1 MTLHDL
7 TRPCPGGKSQT
18 AQVSARRRP
27 DRRRPRADS
36 SLLCADSCDVTILKR
51 ARRLAETGRQW
62 FVPPPGPVAWSRLYH
77 CGILVA
83 LNPDADPDTVGLT
96 LAQSGER
103 EHDLPIERRFTEN
116 GTTYLHAA
124 LDPALLAAPTTLRL
138 TVTEPGRADQQRIAV
153 GPGRHTLHLD
163 GIVGGVLDGWVSSLS
178 ADPLPAVHLVIDG
191 VDGEP
196 VRPGIYRPE
205 LRFGGR
211 EGGWNGFRF
220 TLPAWAL
227 DGQPHTIAVRAGDT
241 VASLGAYAP
250 RLRAS
255 LHVEAPSRVTGWVF
269 DAAGPDRP
277 CLVRAV
283 RNGEEVAQVET
294 HRRSDILELF
304 GRHFAAFAFPPG
316 ALKPGT
322 DIAVGPVGA
331 GEVIGHLRSTIDL
344 ARAEARALLLRSE
357 PATSLKERRAVRDR
371 LVAAVR
377 PGGGARLAFAEPAV
391 PEVWPETGRTPPP
404 ACAIVPVYNGL
415 ADLQA
420 CLASLLPQLA
430 PGRRRALVIDD
441 ASPDPAVTRAL
452 DDLAAAQHPGL
463 TVLRNRENL
472 GFIGTVNGGLA
483 LLEPGEDCILVNADT
498 VLAPRALEKLARAC
512 HRGPGIASA
521 TPLSNNATILG
532 FPDMPEAQGPLLGLG
547 PAAIDAALEAA
558 SVPPVT
564 IPTGVGFCLYLNRR
578 ALDEVGGFS
587 PEWGRG
593 YCEEVDW
600 CLTARDLGWIHVA
613 ATDTYVEHEGS
624 VSFGK
629 SERLAILERNHARLV
644 ALYPEYQDE
653 IDGFLAAD
661 PLQPLRLAVLGSLLA
676 ARIRRLTLHVGHGLG
691 GGAMRY
697 IDDIRRLARA
707 PDHEIGHLAPM
718 GQRLALTLDI
728 ARARVTLRPDALFGL
743 FDALEAAG
751 IAIDLHL
758 NARFGYGSAVL
769 DRLFSGRWPY
779 AVTLHDFQWY
789 CPKVHLVDGRDVYC
803 EEPPPDACRHC
814 TVRGVGYDYADQNA
828 LMGGRLDGWL
838 ATNERILRG
847 ARHLVA
853 PSRDTAE
860 RYARRLGLS
869 GIAVVPHPEA
879 ASPPPVRPRQGRT
892 GAVRVAL
899 VGGIGTHKGF
909 ELVVALAERAARERR
924 PIAFTVIGG
933 VADRRRIEGL
943 PNLTVTGAYDPK
955 DLPRLLAE
963 ADPDYVFL
971 SSVWPETYSYV
982 LSEVWAAGYPVV
994 ALDIGA
1000 PAERIRAQGG
1010 GLLLPFSRDTALLL
1024 DALMAAR
1031 GQLAETTIPTLPA
1044 AVPSLAEYQAAIEGA
1059 AGSEIGQAV

>member
-1 MTLHDL
+1 M
-7 TRPCPGGKSQT
+7 
-18 AQVSARRRP
+18 
-27 DRRRPRADS
+27 
-36 SLLCADSCDVTILKR
+36 TILKR

-62 FVPPPGPVAWSRLYH
+62 FVPPPGPVAWGRLYN
-77 CGILVA
+77 CGVLVA
-83 LNPDADPDTVGLT
+83 LNPEADGDRVGLT
-96 LAQSGER
+96 LAQGGER
-103 EHDLPIERRFTEN
+103 ERELPIERRFTEN

-124 LDPALLAAPTTLRL
+124 LDPALLATPASVRL

-178 ADPLPAVHLVIDG
+178 SDPLPAVHLVIDG
-191 VDGEP
+191 LEGEP

-205 LRFGGR
+205 LRFGSR

-241 VASLGAYAP
+241 VASLDPYAP
-250 RLRAS
+250 RLRSS
-255 LHVEAPSRVTGWVF
+255 LYVEAPSRVTGWVF

-277 CLVRAV
+277 SIVRAV
-283 RNGEEVAQVET
+283 RNGEDVARVET
-294 HRRSDILELF
+294 HARADLLELF
-304 GRHFAAFAFPPG
+304 GRHSAAFAFPPG

-322 DIAVGPVGA
+322 DLAVGPVGA
-331 GEVIGHLRSTIDL
+331 GEVIGHLRGTIEL
-344 ARAEARALLLRSE
+344 ARAEARALLLPNAPE
-357 PATSLKERRAVRDR
+357 TTLKERRALRDR

-377 PGGGARLAFAEPAV
+377 PGGGARLVLAEPAA
-391 PEVWPETGRTPPP
+391 PEMLPESGRTPPP

-415 ADLQA
+415 ADLKA
-420 CLASLLPQLA
+420 CLASLMPQLV
-430 PGRRRALVIDD
+430 PGRMRALVIDD
-441 ASPDPAVTRAL
+441 ASPDPAVTRYL
-452 DDLAAAQHPGL
+452 DDLAAEAHPGL

-498 VLAPRALEKLARAC
+498 VLAPRALEKLARTC

-532 FPDMPEAQGPLLGLG
+532 FPGMPEAQGPLLGLG

-558 SVPPVT
+558 SPQPVT
-564 IPTGVGFCLYLNRR
+564 IPTGIGFCLYLNRQ
-578 ALDEVGGFS
+578 ALDEVGGLS

-629 SERLAILERNHARLV
+629 GERLAILERNHARLV

-653 IDGFLAAD
+653 IDAFLAAD
-661 PLQPLRLAVLGSLLA
+661 PLRSLRLTVFGSLLA
-676 ARIRRLTLHVGHGLG
+676 GSIRRLTLHVGHGLG
-691 GGAMRY
+691 GGATRY
-697 IDDIRRLARA
+697 VDQIRGLARA
-707 PDHEIGHLAPM
+707 KDHEIGHLAPA
-718 GQRLALTLDI
+718 GQRLALTLDA
-728 ARARVTLRPDALFGL
+728 ARAGVTLRQDDLFGL
-743 FDALEAAG
+743 LEALEGAG
-751 IAIDLHL
+751 VAIDLHL
-758 NARFGYGSAVL
+758 NARFGYASSFL
-769 DRLFSGRWPY
+769 DRLLSGRWPY

-789 CPKVHLVDGRDVYC
+789 CPKVHLVDGRNFYC
-803 EEPPPDACRHC
+803 EEPPADICRHC
-814 TVRGVGYDYADQNA
+814 TVRGVPYDYADQNA
-828 LMGGRLDGWL
+828 LMGGGLDGWL

-847 ARHLVA
+847 ARRLVA

-860 RYARRLGLS
+860 RYARRLGLT

-879 ASPPPVRPRQGRT
+879 AAPVAARPSRART

-899 VGGIGTHKGF
+899 VGGIGAHKGF
-909 ELVVALAERAARERR
+909 EVVVALAERAARERR
-924 PIAFTVIGG
+924 PIAFTVIGS
-933 VADRRRIEGL
+933 VSDLHRVEGL
-943 PNLTVTGAYDPK
+943 PNLTVTGAYIPE

-994 ALDIGA
+994 AFDIGA
-1000 PAERIRAQGG
+1000 PAERIRAEGG
-1010 GLLLPFSRDTALLL
+1010 GILLPFTRDTALLL
-1024 DALMAAR
+1024 DALVAAR
-1031 GQLAETTIPTLPA
+1031 GQLAEVAIPALPA
-1044 AVPSLAEYQAAIEGA
+1044 AAPSLAAYESAIE
-1059 AGSEIGQAV
+1059 AGGTAEGSGL